1 MEEFEGSIIFVSH
14 DRYFIRRLANR
25 IFTIE
30 DRKLYCFEGDYEYYL
45 AKHKDQKA
53 QKEIGADFRLISDNI
68 KRLELELAFLSGKLD
83 ETVDEEE
90 KEKLNEKFLAVAREL
105 NKNRELLKMK

>member
-1 MEEFEGSIIFVSH
+1 M
-14 DRYFIRRLANR
+14 ANR

-30 DRKLYCFEGDYEYYL
+30 NKTLNCFEGDYEYYL
-45 AKHKDQKA
+45 AKRKDQEA
-53 QKEIGADFRLISDNI
+53 QKEIGADYRIISENI
-68 KRLELELAFLSGKLD
+68 QRLELELAFLSGKLN

-105 NKNRELLKMK
+105 NKNRELLRKS